1 MTTLKNE
8 LIGTWRLLSYIEV
21 PINGVDSKFP
31 MGKNPKGLLMQNAE
45 GYMSM
50 QISSSE
56 RSQFS
61 SADRYQASADELIS
75 HVQGFIAF
83 AGPYKINESK
93 AVIQYALST
102 SSYPNWEGK
111 IQERRVDF
119 DGDVLYLKSVEPIL
133 SNGEYVNSYM
143 TWHRIEEEEFLSRR
157 ERFLEYTSRSVQEE
171 IRTRDMEDFQE

>member
-8 LIGTWRLLSYIEV
+8 LIGTWKLLSYIEV
-21 PINGVDSKFP
+21 PLNGVDSKFP
-31 MGKNPKGLLMQNAE
+31 MGKNPKGLLMQDGD

-56 RSQFS
+56 RNSFS
-61 SADRYQASADELIS
+61 SDDRYQADQEELIS
-75 HVQGFIAF
+75 QVQGFIAF
-83 AGPYKINESK
+83 AGSYKINETK
-93 AVIQYALST
+93 AVIQYAMTT

-119 DGDVLYLKSVEPIL
+119 EGDILYLKSVEPIL

-143 TWHRIEEEEFLSRR
+143 TWHRIAQEEFLSRR
-157 ERFLEYTSRSVQEE
+157 ERFLEFTSKRVNKMP
-171 IRTRDMEDFQE
+171 TEDIDGV

>member
-8 LIGTWRLLSYIEV
+8 LVGTWKLLSYIEV
-21 PINGVDSKFP
+21 PINGIDSKFP
-31 MGKNPKGLLMQNAE
+31 MGKSPKGLLMQDPD

-50 QISSSE
+50 QISNSE

-61 SADRYQASADELIS
+61 SDDRYQANQEELLSQI
-75 HVQGFIAF
+75 QGFIAF
-83 AGPYKINESK
+83 AGSYKINENK
-93 AVIQYALST
+93 AVIQYALTT

-119 DGDVLYLKSVEPIL
+119 EGDVLYLKSVEPVL

-143 TWHRIEEEEFLSRR
+143 TWHRIEKEEFLSRR
-157 ERFLEYTSRSVQEE
+157 ERFLKYTSRTTNEMSE
-171 IRTRDMEDFQE
+171 RDVDDF